1 MLMSCQARVSRIS
14 LPSSGAS
21 GRATCT
27 TSAGASCASDA
38 RTVRILCAAQGTRGC
53 RKSDRVQA
61 RAPPRTIPRVR
72 GVCNG
77 STDCADFASQAACG
91 GHAPAVGLCTYSQC
105 MPGPRTGQ
113 QGGSMDEPITERERR
128 FSVQLDDDE
137 VRVMRRAQAV
147 GMKRPA
153 AMDLWLR
160 HGRAALEQAIAGFE
174 ALESVPA

>member
-1 MLMSCQARVSRIS
+1 
-14 LPSSGAS
+14 
-21 GRATCT
+21 
-27 TSAGASCASDA
+27 
-38 RTVRILCAAQGTRGC
+38 
-53 RKSDRVQA
+53 
-61 RAPPRTIPRVR
+61 
-72 GVCNG
+72 
-77 STDCADFASQAACG
+77 
-91 GHAPAVGLCTYSQC
+91 
-105 MPGPRTGQ
+105 
-113 QGGSMDEPITERERR
+113 MDEPITERERR